1 MPLRRSAITT
11 LLAAFLL
18 GLFVAQGEAGEALSR
33 SLDELGCAGVIEAV
47 DSPPADT
54 TCSPA
59 NPAGDAGSA
68 VSLDRRPSAIDALS
82 LFTPP
87 AVARPGPTPAPA
99 SDPAVETVSR
109 RLARLQ
115 RLLV

>member
-33 SLDELGCAGVIEAV
+33 SLDELGRAGVIEAV

-54 TCSPA
+54 ACSPA
-59 NPAGDAGSA
+59 SPANDPDAA
-68 VSLDRRPSAIDALS
+68 VNLGRRPSAIDAVS
-82 LFTPP
+82 LFAPP

-99 SDPAVETVSR
+99 SDPAVETASR